1 MEVIEKISNIENNLL
16 NRTVMREIDKHQ
28 MAMYELMKSV
38 FPEMTGFKALTTEET
53 EGDKLDIVTRFYMI
67 RPEND
72 DCDEG
77 EEE

>member
-38 FPEMTGFKALTTEET
+38 FPEMTGFKAMTHEEI

-67 RPEND
+67 RPKSD
-72 DCDEG
+72 DYDEG